1 MENHP
6 LPPPLPPM
14 MQPRMSYGV
23 KIINIALICLVL
35 MVGAFAVWALT
46 DEREQTATDVGH
58 TIASSWGG
66 AATISGP
73 VFVANPDTLGCVAP
87 QIFDLNAD
95 IKTQSLHRGIYDVEV
110 FDAKAKIKASFDR
123 NTIREQ
129 LGDSVSVTLSVG
141 NGKITA
147 MQPVIIGGR
156 EVKWKR
162 NRNGLIATI
171 NLANMPETIDVTT
184 EIDVRGSEKLNVR
197 QIGEQSTILFNGEA
211 PNPSFSE
218 TLPTERNVTRD
229 SFSARWD
236 NEMDDICY
244 DDISYNE
251 ATDVIGVSFL
261 SGVDRYQKVDRSIK
275 YAFII
280 ILLTFACAL
289 FIEILSKKLIPLLN
303 YFLIGAALILF
314 YSLLLALC
322 EHIGFGWAYL
332 IASVMTVVLI
342 TCYMWRMLDSKK
354 ASAIMF
360 ATLSIIYVSCYVMLC
375 ASDFALLLGSG
386 LLFIALAAMMFGSL
400 RIKQQ

>member
-6 LPPPLPPM
+6 LPPPLPM

-35 MVGAFAVWALT
+35 MCGAFAVWALT
-46 DEREQTATDVGH
+46 DEREETATTVGH
-58 TIASSWGG
+58 NIASSWGG
-66 AATISGP
+66 KAHIFGP
-73 VFVANPDTLGCVAP
+73 VFVGCPDTLGNVSP
-87 QIFDLNAD
+87 QIFDLNAT

-110 FDAKAKIKASFDR
+110 FDAKAKITATFDR
-123 NTIREQ
+123 NAIREQ
-129 LGDSVSVTLSVG
+129 LGDSVSVTISIG

-147 MQPVIIGGR
+147 MQPVTICGQ

-162 NRNGLIATI
+162 NRNGLIATVNI
-171 NLANMPETIDVTT
+171 ASMPETIDLTT
-184 EIDVRGSEKLNVR
+184 EIDLRGSEKLMVTK
-197 QIGEQSTILFNGEA
+197 IGEQSTVFFDGEA

-218 TLPTERNVTRD
+218 TLLPSERDVTGS

-236 NEMDDICY
+236 TTLEDTCY
-244 DDISYNE
+244 DDSPCP
-251 ATDVIGVSFL
+251 IGVSFL
-261 SGVDRYQKVDRSIK
+261 AGVDRYQKVDRSIK

-280 ILLTFACAL
+280 ILLTFACVL
-289 FIEILSKKLIPLLN
+289 FIEILSKKQIPLLN

-332 IASVMTVVLI
+332 VAAVMTIALI

-360 ATLSIIYVSCYVMLC
+360 ATLTIIYTSCYVMLC

-386 LLFIALAAMMFGSL
+386 LLFVALAAMMFGSL
-400 RIKQQ
+400 RIKQ